1 MLHGMEG
8 STMATSS
15 LLHNQDCTLRVQR
28 RLKPDSNH
36 LAAMSQYRLPKRTV
50 DTTHS
55 GNKSPVRAF
64 SCNEFFHY
72 CSRCHDTNTKQMH
85 ITTNPYYGI
94 HIAFTGQSEEGKQTF
109 EKLQIKRGGISSF
122 HVGCASH
129 SYRYVNIVPDQ
140 KHYTTSYY
148 ILATLK
154 HTLG

>member
-15 LLHNQDCTLRVQR
+15 LLHNQVCTLRVQR
-28 RLKPDSNH
+28 RLEPDSNH

-55 GNKSPVRAF
+55 GNKSQMRGF

-85 ITTNPYYGI
+85 ITTTPYYGI

-109 EKLQIKRGGISSF
+109 EKLQIKRGRDFLISCWLCF
-122 HVGCASH
+122 TFIQVCE
-129 SYRYVNIVPDQ
+129 YC
-140 KHYTTSYY
+140 T
-148 ILATLK
+148 
-154 HTLG
+154 